1 MRGTTP
7 RPAELVIRGQTMQ
20 RLLVLPAVTA
30 GMLAS
35 VPATAGADIY
45 SVFSC
50 RDPLGTPN
58 AAAGWTS
65 ARSGSGIALNTC
77 QLGGQLTAML
87 PDAAPAGDASAMWRF
102 DAPLGTRVVRII
114 ARRTTTGLRKSTQA
128 SDLKYVLD
136 TDTAVLEDCAPSA
149 SSSCVADLVDVVDK
163 QGLNGALARFR
174 AQCTNA
180 GDVCSG
186 PLRVDVAQVAVGL
199 EDVAAP
205 TVGKVVLVDDG
216 DRSGTLRVRYDA
228 ADVGGGVYRSV
239 VKVDG
244 KPAQTIPIGAAPCT
258 DVLESDADPYQF
270 NVPVPCPLVATAAQ
284 ARVHV
289 RSLAAGPHG
298 VEIAVEDAAGNET
311 AVYGPVEFPRL
322 NAVTGSSIPVAQAL
336 RARLR
341 AWFVKAPNRGRRY
354 TSRLGTRVV
363 TRGVLRTRSGRGV
376 QGARID
382 VYHIRDGK
390 RKLLKT
396 GLKTRE
402 RGRLTLILPMD
413 VDTRQIEFAYRAL
426 RPGPITS
433 RQRLTLKVLTRGGRV
448 YHRP

>member
-1 MRGTTP
+1 
-7 RPAELVIRGQTMQ
+7 MQ
-20 RLLVLPAVTA
+20 RFLVLLAVSAGALTA
-30 GMLAS
+30 
-35 VPATAGADIY
+35 PATAGADIY

-58 AAAGWTS
+58 AALGWTS
-65 ARSGSGIALNTC
+65 AHSGSGLAANACL
-77 QLGGQLTAML
+77 LGGALTAAL
-87 PDAAPAGDASAMWRF
+87 PDAAPAGDASAVWRF
-102 DAPLGTRVVRII
+102 DAPPGTRVVRIA
-114 ARRTTTGLRKSTQA
+114 ARRTTSGLKKSTQA

-149 SSSCVADLVDVVDK
+149 NSSCVSDLVDLIDK
-163 QGLNGALARFR
+163 QGLDGGFARFR

-180 GDVCSG
+180 GDTCSG
-186 PLRVDVAQVAVGL
+186 PLRVDVAQVGIGLKDATAPAVANVRL
-199 EDVAAP
+199 
-205 TVGKVVLVDDG
+205 LDDG
-216 DRSGTLRVRYDA
+216 DRSGTLRVRFDGT
-228 ADVGGGVYRSV
+228 DVGGGLYRSI

-244 KPAQTIPIGAAPCT
+244 KPAQTVPLAPAPCA
-258 DVLESDADPYQF
+258 DVLAADADPYQF
-270 NVPVPCPLVATAAQ
+270 NVPVPCPGAVTRAE
-284 ARVHV
+284 ARVDV
-289 RSLAAGPHG
+289 RSLPAGPHG

-311 AVYGPVEFPRL
+311 AVYGPIEFPRI
-322 NAVTGSSIPVAQAL
+322 NTVTGSSIPIAEAL

-341 AWFVKAPNRGRRY
+341 VWFVKAPNNGRRY
-354 TSRLGTRVV
+354 TSRYGTRVV

-396 GLKTRE
+396 GLKTRA

-433 RQRLTLKVLTRGGRV
+433 RQRLSLKVLTRGGRV